1 MDRVRFLANS
11 RFVASRARERLGVDA
26 QVIPPLIDHKAY
38 ATPTKR
44 RTVTLIN
51 PHPKKGGNIALGLAS
66 ARPDI
71 PFEFIESWRAARV
84 LAPLRAQA
92 AKLPNVR
99 WRRPILDRK
108 QVFRNTRILI
118 VPSQLEEAWGRVVNE
133 AQASGIPV
141 VASRIGG
148 LAESVGKGG
157 LLVSPVDDPAVWLR
171 TLSRVWDD
179 PEEYER
185 LSKAALENIRQ
196 PDLQPDALISRLL
209 GAIGE
214 VRSRRSVTD
223 LTKAP
228 R

>member
-1 MDRVRFLANS
+1 VFRGWDVARGAPEVTRRYTPDVVVVQAGEPLRLAQVFDELGVPTLVYLRDVENLEPVATLRMDRVRFLANS

-84 LAPLRAQA
+84 LAPLRARA

-99 WRRPILDRK
+99 
-108 QVFRNTRILI
+108 
-118 VPSQLEEAWGRVVNE
+118 G
-133 AQASGIPV
+133 
-141 VASRIGG
+141 
-148 LAESVGKGG
+148 
-157 LLVSPVDDPAVWLR
+157 
-171 TLSRVWDD
+171 
-179 PEEYER
+179 
-185 LSKAALENIRQ
+185 AARFSTGN
-196 PDLQPDALISRLL
+196 
-209 GAIGE
+209 
-214 VRSRRSVTD
+214 RSFATPGYS
-223 LTKAP
+223 
-228 R
+228 